1 MKVAMELYK
10 IANGPIL
17 IGSSKKVGR
26 IAIESQKDAQDIDK
40 TRS

>member
-17 IGSSKKVGR
+17 IGSGKELDR
-26 IAIESQKDAQDIDK
+26 IATKSQKDAQDVDK